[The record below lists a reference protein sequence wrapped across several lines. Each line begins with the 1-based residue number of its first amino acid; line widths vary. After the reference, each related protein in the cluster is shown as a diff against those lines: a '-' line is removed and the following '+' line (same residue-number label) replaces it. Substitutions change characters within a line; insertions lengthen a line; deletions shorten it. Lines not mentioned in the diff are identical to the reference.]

1 MQEKGFSDTGGGPS
15 RSAGSDGSRLGDY
28 LEGLP
33 RHGHTTDRVTRVLR
47 EAILDGVLAPSTW
60 LREAELAKELSVS
73 RTPVREALR
82 RLSVEGLVN
91 ITAHQGAMVA
101 RMAIEDVLEVYVV
114 REVLEGLAGRLAAR
128 HRSQRHLDG
137 LEDLIARMRRA
148 AEGQAYPELTRL
160 NLAFHKVIREAS
172 GNDYVDR
179 FLTQVEHAVRR
190 FGRTTFEAP
199 GRAQEAVE
207 EHARILEA
215 IAAGDAEAAEK
226 LATEH
231 MRRARQLRIQML
243 ID

>member
-1 MQEKGFSDTGGGPS
+1 MREKEFSDTGGSSG
-15 RSAGSDGSRLGDY
+15 SAGPDGSRLGRY

-33 RHGHTTDRVTRVLR
+33 RHGHTADRVTRVLR

-60 LREAELAKELSVS
+60 LREAQLAKELSVS

-82 RLSVEGLVN
+82 RLSVEGMVT

-101 RMAIEDVLEVYVV
+101 RMTIEDVLEVYVV
-114 REVLEGLAGRLAAR
+114 REVLEGLAARLAAR

-137 LEDLIARMRRA
+137 LGDLIARMRRA

-160 NLAFHKVIREAS
+160 NLAFHKEIREAS
-172 GNDYVDR
+172 SNDYVDR

-199 GRAQEAVE
+199 GRAQDAVQ

-215 IAAGDAEAAEK
+215 ITAGDAEAAEK